1 MQALQ
6 EGVSVGVVVVG
17 DGGELHI
24 GQWIIYLSAKYTRN
38 LRLSL
43 LYLSHMVVIL
53 WGVKWIVDQEILFAS
68 WAQSDDCV
76 VQDSFEL
83 SIESYMIV
91 KIMVQPIYWYTLVK
105 RNFGLQDT
113 GDGLKSRSVLY
124 ISYRYCCRK
133 LQMLYVVIIAT
144 D

>member
-1 MQALQ
+1 
-6 EGVSVGVVVVG
+6 
-17 DGGELHI
+17 
-24 GQWIIYLSAKYTRN
+24 
-38 LRLSL
+38 
-43 LYLSHMVVIL
+43 
-53 WGVKWIVDQEILFAS
+53 
-68 WAQSDDCV
+68 
-76 VQDSFEL
+76 
-83 SIESYMIV
+83 
-91 KIMVQPIYWYTLVK
+91 MVQPIYWYTLVK